1 MLAGPSVAVVPSD
14 RRASAIRRFPP
25 GCGRRRRRHH
35 NDAATRLPHADPL
48 PITSAAAAKPP
59 LPNPS
64 VARAADKAAP
74 PRPRRATP
82 AAASYGLEEPR
93 RVGVG
98 SGRKAPAAAA
108 VNVRSVSAV
117 RRYPPGCGRGVA
129 VSKRKAPVG
138 ESGAGE
144 PTEMVGNGETKAG
157 DLAQFNSN
165 GVVLSTGDAGT
176 AGAQEKPWVVNG
188 LMAVPFMPWAQ
199 HGRRK
204 SQPNA

>member
-1 MLAGPSVAVVPSD
+1 MLARPSVAVVPAD

-25 GCGRRRRRHH
+25 GCGRRRRH
-35 NDAATRLPHADPL
+35 NAAATRLPHADPL
-48 PITSAAAAKPP
+48 PITSSSSSSAAAAAKPP

-64 VARAADKAAP
+64 IARAAHKAAP
-74 PRPRRATP
+74 PRPRRADSA
-82 AAASYGLEEPR
+82 AAASGAEGNR
-93 RVGVG
+93 RGVE

-117 RRYPPGCGRGVA
+117 RRYPPGCGRGDA

-138 ESGAGE
+138 EAGA
-144 PTEMVGNGETKAG
+144 
-157 DLAQFNSN
+157 
-165 GVVLSTGDAGT
+165 